1 MTAAEFIAELS
12 KLDPETVIMVQRDL
26 ALVPAA
32 IARVAGT
39 EYGLQP
45 VGKKKAAIVPAA

>member
-1 MTAAEFIAELS
+1 MTAAELIAELS

-39 EYGLQP
+39 EYCLRP